1 MKTIK
6 LSEASRTLA
15 EYAADL
21 HNDIL
26 VLTERNRPVA
36 AVVPLKPSDQESLV
50 LSGHP
55 EFLELIAR
63 SRSEFRRGQTLSLEE
78 MKRALSQQSP
88 NTYQPTPGQ
97 VRRSSPSGGARKPKR
112 RR

>member
-21 HNDIL
+21 HDDIL

-36 AVVPLKPSDQESLV
+36 AVVPLKPSDQGSVV

-55 EFLELIAR
+55 AFLELIAR
-63 SRSEFRRGQTLSLEE
+63 SRSEFRRGQTLSLGE
-78 MKRALSQQSP
+78 MKRAFSQQSP
-88 NTYQPTPGQ
+88 NKRLQPPKARGRT
-97 VRRSSPSGGARKPKR
+97 VKKRPSRGRLRG
-112 RR
+112 

>member
-6 LSEASRTLA
+6 LSQASRTLA

-21 HNDIL
+21 DDDIL
-26 VLTERNRPVA
+26 VLTERNKPVA
-36 AVVPLKPSDQESLV
+36 AVVPLRRSDQESLA

-63 SRSEFRRGQTLSLEE
+63 SRSEFRRGHTVSLGE
-78 MKRALSQQSP
+78 MKRAFSHGSRNKRL
-88 NTYQPTPGQ
+88 QP
-97 VRRSSPSGGARKPKR
+97 AKAR
-112 RR
+112 RRAVKKRQNRARLRG